1 MYFFLFLSSKVRNYP
16 VVISM
21 HMIINYYFM
30 NQNHLLN
37 LIFFISSMVK
47 LPMKWPIPWNEG

>member
-1 MYFFLFLSSKVRNYP
+1 MYLFFISEFKSKEL
-16 VVISM
+16 VISM

-37 LIFFISSMVK
+37 LMFSFLV
-47 LPMKWPIPWNEG
+47 W